1 MSPINAPHRP
11 AISATYGVWD
21 AFRMQGFEF
30 TDGLPPSHGIFAHG
44 GVRKFER
51 GRTEIADRGVGGV
64 LLYHI
69 SSKQSFGG
77 VYGMGIRGLMF

>member
-11 AISATYGVWD
+11 AISATYGVCD
-21 AFRMQGFEF
+21 AFRLQGFEF
-30 TDGLPPSHGIFAHG
+30 TDGLPPSHRLFAHG
-44 GVRKFER
+44 GVQKFER

-69 SSKQSFGG
+69 SSNQSFWGIC
-77 VYGMGIRGLMF
+77 GMGIRGLRF